1 MELHSVICSQFDDFE
16 RAYVRPRYGRTLV
29 VGSRVYAGREDRRA
43 LYASAEGWDALPGD
57 GVDRVIDMEKE
68 MPAGEQFAH
77 VECVSVLEH
86 TRRPW
91 LLARNIEQLLCVGG
105 TLYLTVPFVW
115 RVHSY
120 PDDFWRFT
128 AAGVRALFSCIDWVK
143 VMYSHTGLTEDVK
156 SPAVQVHDYPYL
168 ARTQVC
174 AFGVRQ

>member
-1 MELHSVICSQFDDFE
+1 MELHSSTCSAASEFE
-16 RAYVRPRYGRTLV
+16 RRYVLPRKGRTLI
-29 VGSRVYAGREDRRA
+29 VGSRIYKGREDRRK
-43 LYASAEGWDALPGD
+43 LYDHAEGWDALPGI
-57 GVDRVIDMEKE
+57 GVDRVIDMEKQV
-68 MPAGEQFAH
+68 PQVEQFAH

-86 TRRPW
+86 AKRPW
-91 LLARNIEQLLCVGG
+91 LLARNIEQLLQVGG

-128 AAGVRALFSCIDWVK
+128 ISGVRALFGSIGWEKIV
-143 VMYSHTGLTEDVK
+143 YAHTSLTDEVK
-156 SPAVQVHDYPYL
+156 SPSVVADDHPYL